1 MRKLPSL
8 TAFFPCHNEAGAV
21 EMLAHSTL
29 AVLPQVAEE
38 YELIIVDDGSTDGTG
53 EIADRIAAGDER
65 VRAVHHETNR
75 GYGRALKAGFRAAR
89 HEYVFFTDGDGQ
101 FDPGELVELVQ
112 RVDEADMVIGYRTKR
127 ADPPHR
133 LLFARCW
140 GLLMRVLL
148 GLNVRDI
155 NCAFKLIPREVLD
168 SVELESE
175 GALISAEL
183 LCKAASRGY
192 TYVEVGVR
200 HYPQETPGTGGS
212 PRVILKALG
221 ELLRLWPRMRRGA
234 KMHIGS

>member
-21 EMLAHSTL
+21 ESVANSAL
-29 AVLPQVAEE
+29 AVLPRVAEQ
-38 YELIIVDDGSTDGTG
+38 YELIIVDDGSRDRTG

-75 GYGRALKAGFRAAR
+75 GYGRALRAGFRAAR

-101 FDPGELVELVQ
+101 FDPGELVELVR
-112 RVDEADMVIGYRTKR
+112 RVDEADMVIGYRIER

-133 LLFARCW
+133 LLFARWW
-140 GLLMRVLL
+140 GLLLRVLL
-148 GLNVRDI
+148 GLNVRDV
-155 NCAFKLIPREVLD
+155 NCAFKLIPRAVLD

-183 LCKAASRGY
+183 LCKAAGQGY
-192 TYVEVGVR
+192 THVEIGVR
-200 HYPQETPGTGGS
+200 HHPQETPGTGGS
-212 PRVILKALG
+212 PGVILKAFA

-234 KMHIGS
+234 TRRSGL